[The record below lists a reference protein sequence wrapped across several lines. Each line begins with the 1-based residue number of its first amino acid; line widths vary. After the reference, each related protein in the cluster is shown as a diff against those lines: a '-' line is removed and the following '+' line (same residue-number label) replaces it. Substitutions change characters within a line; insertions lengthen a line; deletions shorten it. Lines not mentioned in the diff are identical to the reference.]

1 MGPLLKQSQN
11 TKKSLLEAECNLAGN
26 TKNNIVQKWPV
37 VLQDYAKKSLQI
49 DKKKKQCIL
58 EYLKYTCTNVI

>member
-49 DKKKKQCIL
+49 DKKKKQYI
-58 EYLKYTCTNVI
+58 LKYQKYIYTNVI